1 MRHEASHGRETGTVL
16 VLTNRDMEGLIT
28 MQECIQAVEEAFR
41 ELGHQV
47 AQVIPRRRIH
57 LPLPC
62 QGNGDRLWYWLN
74 VIPGAVPGI
83 DTAAVRIDSAQI
95 RFRNVD
101 GRTRME
107 FPGDFCGFVL
117 LFGIRDRM
125 LKGIVQDHYLSPL
138 RVGAT
143 TGVAA
148 KYLARPD
155 GTTVGIFGSGEQAR
169 AQVAA
174 LCSVRSVTRVKVYS
188 LREENRRR
196 FAAAVEREFGV
207 EGIPTRNPEETVR
220 GSDVVITATNA
231 GEPVFDGSW
240 LEEGTHL
247 VAMIGANRFDR
258 RREIDDEAVRRS
270 DIVVVNL
277 KEQIEVDDQPEL
289 LSPLRKGYI
298 RWDDIY
304 ELADLVT
311 GRIPGRTAASQITYH
326 NNNVGMGIQFAAVGD
341 LVLRKAR
348 ARGRGTELP
357 LDLFATRR
365 AEEDLYAP

>member
-1 MRHEASHGRETGTVL
+1 MGHGAGMVL
-16 VLTNRDMEGLIT
+16 VLTNRDMEGLLT
-28 MQECIQAVEEAFR
+28 MSECIDAVEEAFR
-41 ELGHQV
+41 ELGQRL
-47 AQVIPRRRIH
+47 AQVIPRRRLH
-57 LPLPC
+57 VPLPPE
-62 QGNGDRLWYWLN
+62 GDGLRTWYWLN
-74 VIPGAVPGI
+74 VIPGAVPGC
-83 DTAAVRIDSAQI
+83 DTAAVRLDSAQI
-95 RFRNVD
+95 RFRTVH
-101 GRTRME
+101 GTTRME

-155 GTTVGIFGSGEQAR
+155 ATTVGIFGSGEQAR

-174 LCSVRSVTRVKVYS
+174 LCAVRPIKRVKVYS
-188 LREENRRR
+188 LREGNRRK
-196 FAAAVEREFGV
+196 FARAMEEEFGV
-207 EGIPTRNPEETVR
+207 EGVPV
-220 GSDVVITATNA
+220 GSPREAVQGADVVITATNA
-231 GEPVFDGSW
+231 GEPVFDGAW
-240 LEEGTHL
+240 LEAGTHL

-277 KEQIEVDDQPEL
+277 KEQVEIDDQPEL
-289 LSPLRKGYI
+289 ISPLRRGFI
-298 RWDDIY
+298 QWDQIY

-311 GRIPGRTAASQITYH
+311 GRIPGRTSSTQITHH

-348 ARGRGTELP
+348 ARGLGTVLP
-357 LDLFATRR
+357 LDLFVTRR
-365 AEEDLYAP
+365 AAEELYAP